1 MDGLALGTFVDFLE
15 GKLLDF
21 MLGTDDLGDVVGRL
35 ELTFDGV
42 LLGLRV
48 GLTEGVV
55 AFTTVFII
63 EGVTLGCVLG
73 NVVFIIEGVTLGLLV
88 GLIVGSALGFVLGRL
103 VFIIEGN
110 ILGCVLGLKVVGTAE
125 G

>member
-1 MDGLALGTFVDFLE
+1 MVDLIIDRLTLGTFVDFLE

-55 AFTTVFII
+55 AFTVGALVFTLEGKVVGLSLGTTVFII
-63 EGVTLGCVLG
+63 EGDTLD
-73 NVVFIIEGVTLGLLV
+73 F
-88 GLIVGSALGFVLGRL
+88 
-103 VFIIEGN
+103 
-110 ILGCVLGLKVVGTAE
+110 VVGTAVFVLE
-125 G
+125 GDTLVFLTG